1 MIPYLPND
9 TNPLEIPKFY
19 RQIAENLEIR
29 GGHHEAW
36 HSHKR
41 DPSVCWMCDLVE
53 LSKLVIQEM
62 ERFISKSALDIET
75 ELLDQELIS
84 EDDTVNYNKNEE
96 EPDGP
101 QLSDI
106 DWKKAVDSC
115 VEDD

>member
-75 ELLDQELIS
+75 ELLDQELNS
-84 EDDTVNYNKNEE
+84 EEDTVISNVDEE
-96 EPDGP
+96 ETNGLRNNNQGSNNSSSNNIESP
-101 QLSDI
+101 
-106 DWKKAVDSC
+106 
-115 VEDD
+115 

>member
-9 TNPLEIPKFY
+9 TDPLEIPKFY
-19 RQIAENLEIR
+19 RQIAENLEMR

-75 ELLDQELIS
+75 ELLDQEVNS
-84 EDDTVNYNKNEE
+84 EEDTEKYNYNQDDEAL
-96 EPDGP
+96 DADSP
-101 QLSDI
+101 QDTLDNSDRN
-106 DWKKAVDSC
+106 
-115 VEDD
+115 

>member
-1 MIPYLPND
+1 MIPYLPQD

-29 GGHHEAW
+29 GGHHENW

-75 ELLDQELIS
+75 SIIASETNS
-84 EDDTVNYNKNEE
+84 EDDTNNYNT
-96 EPDGP
+96 D
-101 QLSDI
+101 D
-106 DWKKAVDSC
+106 
-115 VEDD
+115 EDVVNGHH

>member
-9 TNPLEIPKFY
+9 VNPLEIPKFY
-19 RQIAENLEIR
+19 RQIAENLEQR

-41 DPSVCWMCDLVE
+41 DPSVCWMCDLIE

-75 ELLDQELIS
+75 ELLDQELNS
-84 EDDTVNYNKNEE
+84 EEDPSKPMLNYNKDDEVVN
-96 EPDGP
+96 GSAS
-101 QLSDI
+101 SDQ
-106 DWKKAVDSC
+106 DRNQDC
-115 VEDD
+115 

>member
-1 MIPYLPND
+1 MIPYLPED

-19 RQIAENLEIR
+19 RQIAENLEMR

-75 ELLDQELIS
+75 ELLDQEINS
-84 EDDTVNYNKNEE
+84 EDDTVISNVNEE
-96 EPDGP
+96 TPYGDP
-101 QLSDI
+101 ADSQASD
-106 DWKKAVDSC
+106 
-115 VEDD
+115 

>member
-75 ELLDQELIS
+75 ELLDQEINS
-84 EDDTVNYNKNEE
+84 EGEIVNSNVNDE
-96 EPDGP
+96 EPDGL
-101 QLSDI
+101 QE
-106 DWKKAVDSC
+106 DSG
-115 VEDD
+115 